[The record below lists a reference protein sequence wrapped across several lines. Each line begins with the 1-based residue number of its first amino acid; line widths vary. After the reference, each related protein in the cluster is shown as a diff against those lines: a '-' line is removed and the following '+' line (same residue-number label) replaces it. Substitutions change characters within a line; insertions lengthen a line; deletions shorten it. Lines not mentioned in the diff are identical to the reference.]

1 VVVIEEAAE
10 VLEAHA
16 LTSFS
21 ADTEHIIL
29 IGACCT
35 RAPSSSAASTQRWAC
50 CPSQI
55 GPSALHEHE

>member
-1 VVVIEEAAE
+1 MCQVVVIEEAAE

-29 IGACCT
+29 IGMCCT
-35 RAPSSSAASTQRWAC
+35 RAPA
-50 CPSQI
+50 
-55 GPSALHEHE
+55 